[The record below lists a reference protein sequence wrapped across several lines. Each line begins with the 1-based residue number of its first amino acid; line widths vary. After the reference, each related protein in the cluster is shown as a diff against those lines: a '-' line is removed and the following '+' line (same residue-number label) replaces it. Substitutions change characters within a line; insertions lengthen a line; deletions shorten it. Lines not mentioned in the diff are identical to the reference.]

1 MRPTT
6 VLYMQQLPRYE
17 LTNMN
22 SSMLNKIIN
31 RAWRNNN
38 SVQQAINICSLF
50 SNNYFLSLSYSIL
63 FLIFI

>member
-17 LTNMN
+17 LTNLN

-38 SVQQAINICSLF
+38 SVKQAINICSLF